1 MASASGGR
9 VRDYAKIS
17 PLFWTR
23 GSGKKLR
30 GKPAA
35 QVVAFYLV
43 TCPASNMIGIY
54 YQPLVTIAHETG
66 LSVDDTRIALG
77 ECALADFAHYD
88 EEAEMVW
95 VPNMASYQIG
105 DELKPGDKRRG
116 AVLAELGRVEGH
128 RFADEFLIAYGNG
141 YGIEGASKGHR
152 RPFEGV
158 AMEQEAP
165 SKGLHDPREEQEQ
178 EQEQDPTGAAS
189 PSVPEFEF
197 KNQEAPKRA
206 KPESAELV
214 SYFAQQWAAI
224 HSADGKPPDL
234 TKADRM
240 QASQLVKK
248 HGLEMCRGYV
258 DRYLDDPD
266 PWLADKGHPLAHLAS
281 RINGYRARPLATAPQ
296 RRDSE
301 DLGDMAKRMGLE

>member
-1 MASASGGR
+1 M
-9 VRDYAKIS
+9 RDYAKIS

-30 GKPAA
+30 GKPGA

-66 LSVDDTRIALG
+66 ISVDDTRIALG

-88 EEAEMVW
+88 EDAEMVW

-116 AVLAELGRVEGH
+116 AVLAELGRVDGH
-128 RFADEFLIAYGNG
+128 RFADEFRVTYGNR
-141 YGIEGASKGHR
+141 YGIEGAPKGHR
-152 RPFEGV
+152 RGSEGV
-158 AMEQEAP
+158 AKEQEAP
-165 SKGLHDPREEQEQ
+165 LKGLHDPREEQEQ
-178 EQEQDPTGAAS
+178 EQEQNPTGSAS
-189 PSVPEFEF
+189 PVPVTDRQQLALEH
-197 KNQEAPKRA
+197 QEQAKRV

-214 SYFAQQWAAI
+214 TYFAQEWI
-224 HSADGKPPDL
+224 RTRRPDNGKPPDL

-248 HGLEMCRGYV
+248 HGLDACRDYV

-281 RINGYRARPLATAPQ
+281 RINGYRAKPITSALAP

-301 DLGDMAKRMGLE
+301 DLGDIAKRMGLE

>member
-1 MASASGGR
+1 M
-9 VRDYAKIS
+9 RDYAKIS

-30 GKPAA
+30 GKPNA

-66 LSVDDTRIALG
+66 LSIDDTRIALG

-88 EEAEMVW
+88 EDAEMVW

-128 RFADEFLIAYGNG
+128 RFADEFLIAYGTG

-152 RPFEGV
+152 RPFEGIV
-158 AMEQEAP
+158 MEQEAP

-178 EQEQDPTGAAS
+178 EQEQDPTGSAS
-189 PSVPEFEF
+189 PVPVTDRQLLALES
-197 KNQEAPKRA
+197 QEQAKRA

-214 SYFAQQWAAI
+214 SYFAQQWAAL
-224 HSADGKPPDL
+224 HSGDGRPPDL
-234 TKADRM
+234 TKTDRM

-248 HGLEMCRGYV
+248 HGLEACRGYV

-281 RINGYRARPLATAPQ
+281 RINGYRAKPPASKAPP

-301 DLGDMAKRMGLE
+301 DLGEMAKRMGLE